1 MMTATLSRLKLASL
15 AAEKLLGPLLVFVIS
30 YAHHI
35 YFADDFVSSFFAV
48 FSLSSLLLVMAVDKT
63 GILLAVGL
71 QLAFLGWVAVAEPL
85 NLIEQMLFS
94 TSVSLSLIAS
104 YINGQTE
111 DSPQQTIVDTS
122 IQDTSIQHQKDK
134 LWQELF
140 DARQE
145 IKTLYEQKQLQ
156 ESTLTE
162 VTASQAA
169 LESSLQSKINAA
181 VREHEDK
188 LLLMQHHLEVALIE
202 KQQLVEDRTT
212 SEEDLKKF
220 ASHMHEMALY
230 QETLRQEILR
240 LQELREKELR
250 AKEQSEKEQI
260 APTATP
266 EVIDDKPSYYESMYR
281 QLKLQFEE
289 KSAILDTT
297 RKELF
302 IAQDELA
309 ILQRLQQEN
318 LEPTQEEK
326 HLMQE
331 LLASQDKLEALK
343 RAQEEELV
351 GYEEVIQGLLNQLEE
366 KSNKV

>member
-156 ESTLTE
+156 ESTLAE

-169 LESSLQSKINAA
+169 LESSLQTRITAA

-202 KQQLVEDRTT
+202 KQQFAEDRAA

-220 ASHMHEMALY
+220 GSHMHEMALY

-240 LQELREKELR
+240 LEELR
-250 AKEQSEKEQI
+250 AKELCEKEQL

>member
-35 YFADDFVSSFFAV
+35 YFADDFVSSFFAA
-48 FSLSSLLLVMAVDKT
+48 FSLTSLLLVMAVDKT

-85 NLIEQMLFS
+85 NLVEQMLFS

-122 IQDTSIQHQKDK
+122 VQEQKDK

-156 ESTLTE
+156 ESTLAE
-162 VTASQAA
+162 VATSQAA
-169 LESSLQSKINAA
+169 LESALQSKITAA

-202 KQQLVEDRTT
+202 KQQLVEDRAA

-220 ASHMHEMALY
+220 GSHMHEMALY

-250 AKEQSEKEQI
+250 AIEQSEKEQI
-260 APTATP
+260 APTASP

-366 KSNKV
+366 KTNKV